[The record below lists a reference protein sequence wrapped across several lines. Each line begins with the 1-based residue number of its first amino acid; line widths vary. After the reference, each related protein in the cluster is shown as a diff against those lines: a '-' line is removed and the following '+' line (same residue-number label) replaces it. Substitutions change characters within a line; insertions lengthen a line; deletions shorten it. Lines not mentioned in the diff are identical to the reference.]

1 METKTKKILI
11 IGPIDALLDEGL
23 GMGGKDRVTLNAID
37 SYLENG
43 VELYILPI
51 KGSRILKDFDIKHNN
66 SSVGVLRNRCSVIEN
81 VKFILSNLLR
91 LVKFLVLSN
100 DKSLFLAVVNGD
112 IAALSRSLKYDID
125 VVHNFYT
132 GSIFHETL
140 DLWAHLQIPILA
152 HIFHG
157 AKAGDYS
164 LIDLAIFPSK
174 FEMDRTIKHTFYK
187 DSAVISPCVDTL
199 YAKPVVV
206 ATPRRYFCYIAII
219 EKRKRLHMLIIAMSK
234 FPDIDLHIAGI
245 EVDKNYLE
253 LCKKLSQGL
262 DNIIW
267 HGKVSD
273 GEKVFLLSNDKCI
286 GLTIPSENEAFGI
299 SYVEALCFGSPVLG
313 FAPAIAEFT
322 EICNME
328 VGIGVEQN
336 ASQLELELSL
346 KSLCKLSSH
355 FDKKNVTLKMREYL
369 SYDVF
374 SDKII
379 KTMLKYVNDK

>member
-1 METKTKKILI
+1 MKTKTKKILI
-11 IGPIDALLDEGL
+11 IGPIDALLDDGL
-23 GMGGKDRVTLNAID
+23 GKGGKDRVTLNAID

-43 VELYILPI
+43 VDVYILPI
-51 KGSRILKDFDIKHNN
+51 KGTRISKDFDIKHN
-66 SSVGVLRNRCSVIEN
+66 SSIVRVLRNRCSVTEN
-81 VKFILSNLLR
+81 IKFILSNLLR
-91 LVKFLVLSN
+91 LTKFFAFSN
-100 DKSLFLAVVNGD
+100 DKGLFLAVINGD
-112 IAALSRSLKYDID
+112 MAALNRALKYDID
-125 VVHNFYT
+125 LVHNFYT

-140 DLWAHLQIPILA
+140 DLWAHLQIPCLA
-152 HIFHG
+152 HIHHG
-157 AKAGDYS
+157 AKHGDYS
-164 LIDLAIFPSK
+164 LINLAIFPSE
-174 FEMDRTIKHTFYK
+174 FELKRTTKHTFYK

-199 YAKPVVV
+199 NAKTIVVS
-206 ATPRRYFCYIAII
+206 TPRRYFCYIAII

-245 EVDKNYLE
+245 EIDKNYLE

-322 EICNME
+322 EICNTE
-328 VGIGVEQN
+328 VGIGVEKN
-336 ASQLELELSL
+336 AGQQELELSME
-346 KSLCKLSSH
+346 SLVELSSH
-355 FDKKNVTLKMREYL
+355 FDKKNVTQKMREYF

-374 SDKII
+374 ADKTI